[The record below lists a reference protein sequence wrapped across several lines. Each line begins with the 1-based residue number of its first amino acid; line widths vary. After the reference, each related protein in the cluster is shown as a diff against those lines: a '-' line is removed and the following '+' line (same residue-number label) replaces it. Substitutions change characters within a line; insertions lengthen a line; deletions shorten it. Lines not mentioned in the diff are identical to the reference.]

1 MIICDY
7 LTISFALSLIY
18 LIIVL
23 VISVLHVTTVEL
35 MHVAKMSS
43 ARRKM
48 EEDEFKEGS

>member
-7 LTISFALSLIY
+7 LTICFALSLIY
-18 LIIVL
+18 LIVVL
-23 VISVLHVTTVEL
+23 VISVLHVATGEL
-35 MHVAKMSS
+35 MHVGRMSS